1 MRLRNGSLA
10 LHIFLSAA
18 FCSLTFAASHTAP
31 QANQVQ
37 ISPPLARHAA
47 APQPEATA
55 EELERKGDSLRA
67 DKAFLD
73 ALDYLRAAAAK
84 NPTNPKIL
92 NKIGIVQLQMVR
104 YSEARK
110 SFEAAIHLD
119 RGYADA
125 HNNLGVDYY
134 LQESA
139 KATAKL
145 RAGAQPSSWSSGDF
159 GHAIKEYRKAIKLE
173 QDSAS
178 FHSNLGTAY
187 FAKKDFA
194 KAVEAYQRAL
204 ELDPDVF
211 EHTSRVGV
219 AAQTS
224 SPGDRAEYF
233 YLLARMYAKS
243 GATDRSLSYLRRA
256 MEDGYKDMNKILRD
270 DEFAA
275 VRNDP
280 RFSALMSHKPSA
292 ITE

>member
-1 MRLRNGSLA
+1 MRLRLCCFAFLAVLASLFCA
-10 LHIFLSAA
+10 AA
-18 FCSLTFAASHTAP
+18 FASTQGGP
-31 QANQVQ
+31 TSQVQ
-37 ISPPLARHAA
+37 ITAPLARHADAPA
-47 APQPEATA
+47 AEASA
-55 EELERKGDSLRA
+55 EELERKGDQFRG
-67 DKAFLD
+67 DKDFLD

-84 NPTNPKIL
+84 SPKNPKLL

-110 SFEAAIHLD
+110 SFEAAIRMN

-134 LQESA
+134 LQESSKQA
-139 KATAKL
+139 AKL
-145 RAGAQPSSWSSGDF
+145 RTGSPGTSWSMGDF
-159 GHAIKEYRKAIKLE
+159 GRAIKEYRKAIKLQE
-173 QDSAS
+173 DSAS
-178 FHSNLGTAY
+178 FYSNLGTAY

-194 KAVEAYQRAL
+194 KAVESYSRAL

-256 MEDGYKDMNKILRD
+256 LEDGYKDINKIFRD
-270 DEFAA
+270 EEFAA

>member
-1 MRLRNGSLA
+1 MRLRFGITAVLVLSGC
-10 LHIFLSAA
+10 IFLP
-18 FCSLTFAASHTAP
+18 TANG
-31 QANQVQ
+31 ANQTGPSSQVQ
-37 ISPPLARHAA
+37 ISAPLARHSE
-47 APQPEATA
+47 APSSEATA
-55 EELERKGDSLRA
+55 EELERKGDQLRG

-84 NPTNPKIL
+84 NPKSAAL
-92 NKIGIVQLQMVR
+92 MNKIGIVQLQLVR
-104 YSEARK
+104 FPDARK
-110 SFEAAIHLD
+110 SFEAAIRIN

-139 KATAKL
+139 KVTAKL
-145 RAGAQPSSWSSGDF
+145 RNGAPTSSWSSGDF
-159 GHAIKEYRKAIKLE
+159 GRAIKEYRKAIKLQE
-173 QDSAS
+173 SSAS
-178 FHSNLGTAY
+178 FYSNLGTAY
-187 FAKKDFA
+187 FAKKDFP
-194 KAVEAYQRAL
+194 KAVESYSRAL

-243 GATDRSLSYLRRA
+243 GSTERSLSYLRRA

-275 VRNDP
+275 VRSDP

>member
-1 MRLRNGSLA
+1 MRLRVCGFAFPAILA
-10 LHIFLSAA
+10 NLICAAA
-18 FCSLTFAASHTAP
+18 FAST
-31 QANQVQ
+31 QGGTTSQVQ
-37 ISPPLARHAA
+37 ITAPLARHAD
-47 APQPEATA
+47 APTTEASA
-55 EELERKGDSLRA
+55 EELERKGDQFRG
-67 DKAFLD
+67 DKDFLD

-84 NPTNPKIL
+84 SPKNPKLL
-92 NKIGIVQLQMVR
+92 NKIGIVQLQMVH

-110 SFEAAIHLD
+110 CFEAAIRIN

-139 KATAKL
+139 KQAAKL
-145 RAGAQPSSWSSGDF
+145 HAGSDLASWSSGDF
-159 GHAIKEYRKAIKLE
+159 GRAIKEYRKAIKLQE
-173 QDSAS
+173 DSAS
-178 FHSNLGTAY
+178 FYSNLGTAY

-194 KAVEAYQRAL
+194 KAVESYSRAL

-256 MEDGYKDMNKILRD
+256 LEDGYKDINKIFRD

>member
-1 MRLRNGSLA
+1 MRLRVCYLA
-10 LHIFLSAA
+10 LLTVLGILFCAA
-18 FCSLTFAASHTAP
+18 TYPSTQTS
-31 QANQVQ
+31 QVQ
-37 ISPPLARHAA
+37 IAAPAARHAE

-55 EELERKGDSLRA
+55 AELERKGDQLRS

-84 NPTNPKIL
+84 SPNNPKLL

-104 YSEARK
+104 YSDARK
-110 SFEAAIHLD
+110 SFEAAIHMD

-139 KATAKL
+139 KAAAKV
-145 RAGAQPSSWSSGDF
+145 RGGSQPGSWASGDF
-159 GHAIKEYRKAIKLE
+159 GRAIKEYRKAIKLQE
-173 QDSAS
+173 DSAS

-187 FAKKDFA
+187 FAKKDFP
-194 KAVEAYQRAL
+194 KAVAAYSRAL

-243 GATDRSLSYLRRA
+243 GSTERSLSYLRRA
-256 MEDGYKDMNKILRD
+256 MEDGYKDINKILRD